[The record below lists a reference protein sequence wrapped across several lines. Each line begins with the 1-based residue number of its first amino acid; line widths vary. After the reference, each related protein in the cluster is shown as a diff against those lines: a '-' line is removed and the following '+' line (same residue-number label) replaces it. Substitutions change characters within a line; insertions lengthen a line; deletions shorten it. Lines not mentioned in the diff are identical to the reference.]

1 MDEEGRYYCVE
12 GVFPAASKIRFLGLL
27 LEGQKDLISY
37 NETILGED
45 MILLGEPIEPVYF
58 RGKKM
63 VAVLAGMDI
72 NVLNDQLAL
81 KREDAKTYSSMIE
94 SSGKY
99 IVNNSYNSELSK
111 STNVLSKLEKY
122 AVFLPGYSLEEVRED
137 LKKGEAG
144 LAAYSVEGQ
153 NQYMYYAPIQGTDWY
168 LLTIIPYEVVNSIIN
183 VLISS
188 LNRNVFIMMIF
199 ILGLLSCLFLF
210 FYTHMNKDEKN
221 FALPRRRRRKHVL
234 KRRMPIGQRANS

>member
-1 MDEEGRYYCVE
+1 
-12 GVFPAASKIRFLGLL
+12 
-27 LEGQKDLISY
+27 
-37 NETILGED
+37 
-45 MILLGEPIEPVYF
+45 
-58 RGKKM
+58 M

-99 IVNNSYNSELSK
+99 IVNNSYNSELFQ

-153 NQYMYYAPIQGTDWY
+153 NDDSYIRAAILFVP
-168 LLTIIPYEVVNSIIN
+168 
-183 VLISS
+183 
-188 LNRNVFIMMIF
+188 VF
-199 ILGLLSCLFLF
+199 L
-210 FYTHMNKDEKN
+210 YTHE
-221 FALPRRRRRKHVL
+221 
-234 KRRMPIGQRANS
+234 

>member
-1 MDEEGRYYCVE
+1 M
-12 GVFPAASKIRFLGLL
+12 
-27 LEGQKDLISY
+27 
-37 NETILGED
+37 
-45 MILLGEPIEPVYF
+45 LGEPIEPVYF

-72 NVLNDQLAL
+72 SVLNDQLAL

-99 IVNNSYNSELSK
+99 IVNNSYNSELSQ

-168 LLTIIPYEVVNSIIN
+168 LLTIIPYEW
-183 VLISS
+183 L
-188 LNRNVFIMMIF
+188 
-199 ILGLLSCLFLF
+199 
-210 FYTHMNKDEKN
+210 T
-221 FALPRRRRRKHVL
+221 P
-234 KRRMPIGQRANS
+234 

>member
-99 IVNNSYNSELSK
+99 IVNNSYNSELFQ

-122 AVFLPGYSLEEVRED
+122 AVFCRG
-137 LKKGEAG
+137 
-144 LAAYSVEGQ
+144 
-153 NQYMYYAPIQGTDWY
+153 
-168 LLTIIPYEVVNSIIN
+168 
-183 VLISS
+183 
-188 LNRNVFIMMIF
+188 
-199 ILGLLSCLFLF
+199 ILW
-210 FYTHMNKDEKN
+210 
-221 FALPRRRRRKHVL
+221 RRSGR
-234 KRRMPIGQRANS
+234 I

>member
-1 MDEEGRYYCVE
+1 MLRAF
-12 GVFPAASKIRFLGLL
+12 FPAASKIRFLGLL

-210 FYTHMNKDEKN
+210 FYTHMNKDEKKTSHCQGGG
-221 FALPRRRRRKHVL
+221 AE
-234 KRRMPIGQRANS
+234 STY